1 MAAEK
6 LEKAKAEMH
15 AAGLSDGAIEGVL
28 KIAAT
33 YKPKDDE
40 PKRDA
45 ATALAVITKMIGE
58 LNEYIKSQSEADQK
72 IYHAI
77 IEKKKAELIEAAQN
91 Q

>member
-1 MAAEK
+1 MAEK
-6 LEKAKAEMH
+6 LEKAKADMV
-15 AAGLSDGAIEGVL
+15 AAGLSEGTIEGLL

-33 YKPKDDE
+33 FKPKDGE

-45 ATALAVITKMIGE
+45 ATSLAIIGKMFGE
-58 LNEYIKSQSEADQK
+58 LNEYIKTQSEGDQK

-77 IEKKKAELIEAAQN
+77 IEKKKAELIEAAQK